1 MVSNHYNHYQIA
13 KEELAFYGYENASL
27 QNILAVLIGRSADP
41 AVTGE
46 LAAMGLRKI
55 SALSKKELKSFKGIG
70 EESASRILAALG
82 LSIMFQ
88 QETTSR
94 NMSISGPDDAA
105 KAFSY
110 LRYEEQEKF
119 DVLFLNTKNMVL
131 GKKNIFKG
139 TLDHAVVHPREI
151 FKEAY
156 RMSAASIICAH
167 NHPSGDCTPS
177 DADREVFI
185 RLKTVG
191 GLMGVE
197 VLDFLVIGDRHYHS
211 IKYRRGGIL
220 S

>member
-1 MVSNHYNHYQIA
+1 MVSNHYTHYQIA
-13 KEELAFYGYENASL
+13 KEEMAFYGYENASL

-46 LAAMGLRKI
+46 LAALGLRKI

-70 EESASRILAALG
+70 EDGASRIHAALG
-82 LSIMFQ
+82 LAKLFQ
-88 QETTSR
+88 QETIDNQTIIRS
-94 NMSISGPDDAA
+94 PDDAA

-185 RLKTVG
+185 RLETVG
-191 GLMGVE
+191 DLMGVE

>member
-1 MVSNHYNHYQIA
+1 MSNHYTHYQIA
-13 KEELAFYGYENASL
+13 KEEMAFYGYENASL

-46 LAAMGLRKI
+46 LAALGLRKI

-70 EESASRILAALG
+70 EEGASRIHAALG
-82 LSIMFQ
+82 LAKLFQ
-88 QETTSR
+88 QETIDNQTIIRS
-94 NMSISGPDDAA
+94 PDDAA

>member
-1 MVSNHYNHYQIA
+1 MVSNHYTHYQIA
-13 KEELAFYGYENASL
+13 KEEMAFYGYENASL

-46 LAAMGLRKI
+46 LAALGLRKI

-70 EESASRILAALG
+70 EEGASRIHAALG
-82 LSIMFQ
+82 LAKLFQ
-88 QETTSR
+88 QETIDNQTIIRS
-94 NMSISGPDDAA
+94 PDDAA

-191 GLMGVE
+191 DLMGVE